1 MSEKA
6 AALCA
11 EGLELMTRH
20 MWEEAEVKMTAA
32 VKEDPSSPELQYNLG
47 KCLFHQDKFEEAKGP
62 LRSAIMFRSSESL
75 EEGIVYPV
83 HGKRSEEHT
92 SELQSH

>member
-11 EGLELMTRH
+11 EGLELMTQHR
-20 MWEEAEVKMTAA
+20 WEEAEEKISQAI
-32 VKEDPSSPELQYNLG
+32 KEDSSSPELQYNLG

-62 LRSAIMFRSSESL
+62 LR
-75 EEGIVYPV
+75 
-83 HGKRSEEHT
+83 
-92 SELQSH
+92 